1 MHGSTSN
8 NEQREDR
15 SSRLF
20 HEMDPTIGDS
30 LVSLQRRIRRDDS
43 SNQPNSF
50 RDRLSSVQQSLSIL
64 IDDDIPLVE
73 SFSTKQDW
81 LSAVLEKG
89 LATSTFELNEDPAL
103 DSSHT
108 HE

>member
-20 HEMDPTIGDS
+20 HEVDPTVGDS
-30 LVSLQRRIRRDDS
+30 LVSLQRHIRRDDS
-43 SNQPNSF
+43 SKQPNSF
-50 RDRLSSVQQSLSIL
+50 RDRLSSMEKSLSVL
-64 IDDDIPLVE
+64 LDDDLPLVE

-89 LATSTFELNEDPAL
+89 LAVGLNGDPAL